1 MQVVL
6 GIDAA
11 WTLSQP
17 SGIALAIKQGADWR
31 LEALSPSYQAFH
43 ALAAGEPWYE
53 RRPCGSR
60 PDASELIASSLTL
73 AGWPVD
79 LVAID
84 MPLAHEPITAR
95 RAADNAV
102 SRAYGARKCGTH
114 SPSALRPGLM
124 SDRLKGEFELAGYP
138 LQTTA
143 ISPPGL
149 IEVYPHPALVELAK
163 AQERLPYKAF
173 KLRTYWPAADAATR
187 KVCLFQQSERIAT
200 LLDGQIKGVRSALPQ
215 LPPDARGIEIK
226 AHEDMLDA
234 VVCAWVAICAL
245 EGRAKPFGNECSA
258 IWIPGSSCSD

>member
-17 SGIALAIKQGADWR
+17 SGIALAVNEGKDWQ
-31 LEALSPSYQAFH
+31 LVALSPSYQAFH
-43 ALAAGEPWYE
+43 ARAAGEPWRE

-60 PDASELIASSLTL
+60 PDASELLASSLTL

-79 LVAID
+79 LVAVD

-114 SPSALRPGLM
+114 TPSALRPGLI
-124 SDRLKGEFELAGYP
+124 SDQLKAEFERAGYP
-138 LQTTA
+138 LQTTS

-149 IEVYPHPALVELAK
+149 IEVYPHPALCGARQS
-163 AQERLPYKAF
+163 A
-173 KLRTYWPAADAATR
+173 RTTP
-187 KVCLFQQSERIAT
+187 L
-200 LLDGQIKGVRSALPQ
+200 
-215 LPPDARGIEIK
+215 
-226 AHEDMLDA
+226 
-234 VVCAWVAICAL
+234 
-245 EGRAKPFGNECSA
+245 
-258 IWIPGSSCSD
+258 